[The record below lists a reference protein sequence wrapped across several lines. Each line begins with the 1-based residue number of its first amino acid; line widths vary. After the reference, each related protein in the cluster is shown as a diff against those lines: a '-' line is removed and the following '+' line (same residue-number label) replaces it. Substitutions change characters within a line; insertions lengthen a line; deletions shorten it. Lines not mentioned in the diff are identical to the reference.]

1 MEAFHKLKIECPY
14 SILNIEDIKICCRP
28 SEHGYLY
35 IKCLIDDSLNFKYA
49 TEASTEDKIVLYEE
63 LENNEKS
70 IIFNGI
76 VQNIKT
82 TNKTGLYYLELEAAS
97 SSINLDITEKTR
109 SFQDYHMSYD
119 NLVKEIL
126 RDYKIY
132 GFTQCMSE
140 PRSIGKPLFQY
151 KETDWDFLKR
161 VASHLGLE
169 LICDIIKAENAF
181 FLGRPTGRSY
191 EVRDDINYKACKDL
205 DAYHKALSNGFGVDL
220 HDTDFFYY
228 EVEVRD
234 KLEIGDIIYFKQKN
248 LYVNQFEAELQKG
261 ELIYKYRF
269 CRKDGI
275 WIDKLYNHKIKGV
288 SLEGKVL
295 ERNREMLK
303 LHLNIDEGQNPATA
317 AWFYY
322 TPPTGN
328 ILYSMPLVGEN
339 AMLYF
344 QDEIKAAPIA
354 TNCVRKNGDACDDFS
369 DTNNRYLATETG
381 DYLDMLPGAI
391 NFHRSGLNVN
401 LNDENGITFSSSGNL
416 SVSGGSVSISGGSVS
431 INASSKI
438 RVQKGKSGYI
448 SLENE
453 FYSEAGSTSECGSDR
468 QSYGAFTDDEPTA
481 GVKEALAKLREKGII
496 EKKINGNL
504 TFAMAGAQPYLG
516 MPATL
521 DDFLADRAAVVKVNP
536 ADLLPKSELVH
547 DDGKG
552 IPISGEGLKNKEDV
566 PEFNSNI
573 CHAEGS
579 YVKEEVNGEY
589 VLGQERHILVSTGY
603 KSYFDPIDK
612 TPGTLGPSKQQMAV
626 LGRTIIYLIPFVGQ
640 VIYIGETVFGYDA
653 FTGKKLSTEQ
663 RVMNVLLLGFGIFLG
678 SAARSASRE
687 LDAEA
692 SAEISMMNSADKEIA
707 DFTKGTESIA
717 GDGKTILDKD
727 IYKDLEAN
735 GGYKGLEVNDGYKEL
750 EVNGGYKGPE
760 VNDGYKE
767 LEVNNGYKE
776 PVYEEPEVNSGYK
789 EPEGNNGY
797 KNPEYDYKS
806 NEDWNGNYNTNSG
819 RNPNKYCLS
828 GEEHYESL
836 KDLFG
841 AENVEWISKDAK
853 GITFERMIDSTLQKY
868 RFKLLDKYTLEEL
881 GAKVNI
887 VYDIENAAI
896 TEMAVSGNHS
906 YNPTILGKGEIFD
919 QNLFKNKFNKNYE
932 KYYNHLLSDEY
943 VDSLPESYFDNKGL
957 SRVEVKSELSKL
969 RDAIDNTKQVAKEK
983 YGDKAINEYGNY
995 SFQKD
1000 WNVENCAEIWSSRK
1014 AIMNGAK
1021 FDNIGLRCI
1030 SMKDGSFATPCKNCK
1045 QTFGGHT
1052 IIKDKDLE

>member
-97 SSINLDITEKTR
+97 SSINLDIAEKTR

-169 LICDIIKAENAF
+169 LICDIIKSENAF
-181 FLGRPTGRSY
+181 FLGRPTGKSY

-205 DAYHKALSNGFGVDL
+205 DAYHKALSNGFGVDF

-295 ERNREMLK
+295 ERNRETLK

-354 TNCVRKNGDACDDFS
+354 TNCVRKNGEACDDFS

-448 SLENE
+448 SIENE
-453 FYSEAGSTSECGSDR
+453 FYVKGSIVYQNGSDR

-481 GVKEALAKLREKGII
+481 GVADVIAITKKIGESIMEISMGLLISAMAGSKACVGSAIDTDSTQIKDVRLGAKPPSNPQESVYEIKGEDNKSLLDDLNDGLNSTKPLIPWKIPKGDDIIPKVLGSATGSFSEAVASI
-496 EKKINGNL
+496 EKKAEIFTNSRGTIELYPNNSNVNFKPYKKISKIGTLATAVTTVFDIANTWSEDNGN
-504 TFAMAGAQPYLG
+504 TVGQRIIKTG
-516 MPATL
+516 IQATG
-521 DDFLADRAAVVKVNP
+521 V
-536 ADLLPKSELVH
+536 
-547 DDGKG
+547 
-552 IPISGEGLKNKEDV
+552 
-566 PEFNSNI
+566 
-573 CHAEGS
+573 
-579 YVKEEVNGEY
+579 Y
-589 VLGQERHILVSTGY
+589 VSTGVGVLTGELAAAGVAGAPE
-603 KSYFDPIDK
+603 SGGVSLLAVPAAAAID
-612 TPGTLGPSKQQMAV
+612 
-626 LGRTIIYLIPFVGQ
+626 Y
-640 VIYIGETVFGYDA
+640 
-653 FTGKKLSTEQ
+653 
-663 RVMNVLLLGFGIFLG
+663 
-678 SAARSASRE
+678 
-687 LDAEA
+687 EA
-692 SAEISMMNSADKEIA
+692 SALI
-707 DFTKGTESIA
+707 
-717 GDGKTILDKD
+717 
-727 IYKDLEAN
+727 
-735 GGYKGLEVNDGYKEL
+735 
-750 EVNGGYKGPE
+750 
-760 VNDGYKE
+760 
-767 LEVNNGYKE
+767 
-776 PVYEEPEVNSGYK
+776 
-789 EPEGNNGY
+789 
-797 KNPEYDYKS
+797 
-806 NEDWNGNYNTNSG
+806 
-819 RNPNKYCLS
+819 
-828 GEEHYESL
+828 
-836 KDLFG
+836 
-841 AENVEWISKDAK
+841 
-853 GITFERMIDSTLQKY
+853 
-868 RFKLLDKYTLEEL
+868 
-881 GAKVNI
+881 
-887 VYDIENAAI
+887 
-896 TEMAVSGNHS
+896 
-906 YNPTILGKGEIFD
+906 
-919 QNLFKNKFNKNYE
+919 
-932 KYYNHLLSDEY
+932 
-943 VDSLPESYFDNKGL
+943 
-957 SRVEVKSELSKL
+957 
-969 RDAIDNTKQVAKEK
+969 
-983 YGDKAINEYGNY
+983 DKAQDKLYDFLG
-995 SFQKD
+995 
-1000 WNVENCAEIWSSRK
+1000 
-1014 AIMNGAK
+1014 
-1021 FDNIGLRCI
+1021 
-1030 SMKDGSFATPCKNCK
+1030 
-1045 QTFGGHT
+1045 
-1052 IIKDKDLE
+1052 IK

>member
-140 PRSIGKPLFQY
+140 PKSIGKPLFQY

-169 LICDIIKAENAF
+169 LICDIIKSENAF
-181 FLGRPTGRSY
+181 FLGRPTGKSY

-205 DAYHKALSNGFGVDL
+205 DAYHKALSNGFGVDF

-354 TNCVRKNGDACDDFS
+354 TNCVRKNGEACDGFS

-416 SVSGGSVSISGGSVS
+416 SVSGGSVSISAGSVS

-468 QSYGAFTDDEPTA
+468 QSYGAFPDDDPTA

-516 MPATL
+516 IPATL
-521 DDFLADRAAVVKVNP
+521 DDFLADRAAVVEVNP

-566 PEFNSNI
+566 PEFNSNVI
-573 CHAEGS
+573 HAEGS
-579 YVKEEVNGEY
+579 YVKEEVNGKY

-612 TPGTLGPSKQQMAV
+612 TPGTLGPSKQQMDV

-640 VIYIGETVFGYDA
+640 AIYIGETVFGYDA

-717 GDGKTILDKD
+717 SDGKTILDKD
-727 IYKDLEAN
+727 IYKELEEN
-735 GGYKGLEVNDGYKEL
+735 GGYKGL
-750 EVNGGYKGPE
+750 E

-789 EPEGNNGY
+789 EPEGNNAY
-797 KNPEYDYKS
+797 KNPEYDYKT
-806 NEDWNGNYNTNSG
+806 NEDWNFDSPNYENQS
-819 RNPNKYCLS
+819 PYS
-828 GEEHYESL
+828 GEKWKNFL
-836 KDLFG
+836 NNKFG
-841 AENVEWISKDAK
+841 EDNVYLSSNEKILIKSVSEK
-853 GITFERMIDSTLQKY
+853 
-868 RFKLLDKYTLEEL
+868 LDKYRMGIDGNVYGKTAVAYGKDLDTISMATSNSHQYNPSILTDAETFNTDRFTQILEEC
-881 GAKVNI
+881 N
-887 VYDIENAAI
+887 
-896 TEMAVSGNHS
+896 
-906 YNPTILGKGEIFD
+906 GKESVA
-919 QNLFKNKFNKNYE
+919 YS
-932 KYYNHLLSDEY
+932 KYYEHTLTKDYIKLLPDEY
-943 VDSLPESYFDNKGL
+943 FTSKGL
-957 SRVEVKSELSKL
+957 VKDNVISEMKKLTDAINSTKQQAKLADRISKL
-969 RDAIDNTKQVAKEK
+969 TK
-983 YGDKAINEYGNY
+983 NP
-995 SFQKD
+995 SFET
-1000 WNVENCAEIWSSRK
+1000 WNVENCAEVWSTRK
-1014 AIMNGAK
+1014 AILNGAK
-1021 FDNIGLRCI
+1021 FDEINFKCVETI
-1030 SMKDGSFATPCKNCK
+1030 SGNYAKPCENCK
-1045 QTFGGHT
+1045 RTFGNLNNVG
-1052 IIKDKDLE
+1052 KVK